1 MTLLSKKREYH
12 RKMGLRRRKC
22 RNPNDK
28 DPLTSLK
35 GNTIKINSSES
46 WGKSQITI
54 LINQLAEPS
63 AEGWKKKK
71 KMKMI
76 SEEESSKGMENSAQ
90 SSLSSERKVFF
101 FFLVSVKQLIPEHI
115 CPRTLL

>member
-1 MTLLSKKREYH
+1 MATVDSCHIFSEGQFLKIQMTLLSKKREYH

-71 KMKMI
+71 D
-76 SEEESSKGMENSAQ
+76 END
-90 SSLSSERKVFF
+90 K
-101 FFLVSVKQLIPEHI
+101 
-115 CPRTLL
+115 